1 MRRRFRNPFT
11 VLLGATGFLF
21 TVTAAS
27 YCLAVLRETRGM
39 NPDEPPHPLQAL
51 MDTHGTS
58 ILVGQL
64 ALLAVATF
72 GSIALDHAEG
82 VRIRRER
89 GGDGST
95 GTGSESGFPDSGG
108 SSSGGMA

>member
-1 MRRRFRNPFT
+1 MSRRFRNPFT
-11 VLLGATGFLF
+11 LLLGATGMLF

-27 YCLAVLRETRGM
+27 YCLAVLRGTRGV
-39 NPDEPPHPLQAL
+39 NPEEAPHPLQAL

-89 GGDGST
+89 RADGSN
-95 GTGSESGFPDSGG
+95 GPGPDPGG
-108 SSSGGMA
+108 PSSGGMA